1 MCLQPKR
8 FLPAFW
14 ISTILVLHGCAA
26 GTPQLAEVKE
36 VTVCAGGECG
46 PASQRYTVG
55 EMLQGLYHLFK
66 RSETA
71 DITICNSTPA
81 GRNCDSVGV
90 SYFAMG
96 GWIPG
101 WRSQDRVKYTNVQL
115 DAANHAV
122 TATASNYAL
131 FFGAPPACADT
142 KHTITVRSV
151 DEIVGVD
158 ENYSCAFGNTTSS
171 NYVAD
176 YVDLD
181 KGRFGVYWQ
190 RATHG
195 GLGGNGSGSGYAI
208 MQFPAAMPKGE
219 NWLRMVP

>member
-1 MCLQPKR
+1 MIR
-8 FLPAFW
+8 WRHAVVFVAV
-14 ISTILVLHGCAA
+14 VLAACAA
-26 GTPQLAEVKE
+26 GTPQLAEVKD

-90 SYFAMG
+90 GHFVMG

-101 WRSQDRVKYTNVQL
+101 WGSQDRVKHTNVQL

-122 TATASNYAL
+122 TATASNYSL
-131 FFGAPPACADT
+131 FLGVPMTCADT
-142 KHTITVRSV
+142 KHTLTIRSV

-158 ENYSCAFGNTTSS
+158 ENYSCAGGSTSS
-171 NYVAD
+171 FNYVAD

-181 KGRFGVYWQ
+181 KGRIGGYWQ
-190 RATHG
+190 HATVG
-195 GLGGNGSGSGYAI
+195 VGNGSGSGYAI
-208 MQFPAAMPKGE
+208 LQFPAAMPKGE
-219 NWLRMVP
+219 NWLKGAAASAAP

>member
-1 MCLQPKR
+1 MNRACIAVATLAV
-8 FLPAFW
+8 LL
-14 ISTILVLHGCAA
+14 LVSCA

-55 EMLQGLYHLFK
+55 EMLQGVYQLFK
-66 RSETA
+66 RSEVA

-90 SYFAMG
+90 GHFVMG

-101 WRSQDRVKYTNVQL
+101 WGSQDRVKYTNVQL

-122 TATASNYAL
+122 TATASNYSL
-131 FFGAPPACADT
+131 FLGAPIVCADT
-142 KHTITVRSV
+142 KHTLTIRSV

-158 ENYSCAFGNTTSS
+158 ENYSCAFGSTASF

-181 KGRFGVYWQ
+181 KGRFGGYWQ
-190 RATHG
+190 HATVG
-195 GLGGNGSGSGYAI
+195 GGSGSGSGYAI
-208 MQFPAAMPKGE
+208 LQFPAAMPKGE
-219 NWLRMVP
+219 NWLRTAP